1 VVASSTI
8 TVEGMVGKA
17 GNRCSKIPD
26 HLGAD
31 GLVIWELEEVTSQLT
46 YVAAKLQRVASH
58 SNAKQ

>member
-31 GLVIWELEEVTSQLT
+31 GSVIWELEEVTSQLT
-46 YVAAKLQRVASH
+46 YVAAKM
-58 SNAKQ
+58 